1 MRARLGVILAA
12 LALGLGACEPPARQG
27 ESERATAPAKAAFAH
42 TLSGDVSGYFIPL
55 WPITVG
61 EWRLDH
67 LFLGQPADFTAWEGG
82 GRSGPFAPVMIEFE
96 NTAGTPVQS
105 ELGES
110 LPRSRVLPSTYEV
123 TDGRVRFSGRSADL
137 GQVSFDGR
145 LDQDALATARRNLGD
160 EGRVVS
166 GTLKVGNRT
175 FDGVQMKWWAGD

>member
-1 MRARLGVILAA
+1 MKRLSLVLAGAVLALAA
-12 LALGLGACEPPARQG
+12 CDAPQPGSAPSSETKVTQPA
-27 ESERATAPAKAAFAH
+27 FVH

-55 WPITVG
+55 WPIAVG
-61 EWRLDH
+61 DWRLHH

-82 GRSGPFAPVMIEFE
+82 GKSGPFAPVMIEFE

-110 LPRSRVLPSTYEV
+110 LPRSRVLPSTYQV

-166 GTLKVGNRT
+166 GTLKVGDRT
-175 FDGVQMKWWAGD
+175 FDGVQMRWWAGD

>member
-1 MRARLGVILAA
+1 MKRLSLVLAGAVLALAA
-12 LALGLGACEPPARQG
+12 CDAPMPGSAPSSETKVTQPA
-27 ESERATAPAKAAFAH
+27 FVH

-55 WPITVG
+55 WPIAVG
-61 EWRLDH
+61 DWRLHH

-82 GRSGPFAPVMIEFE
+82 DKSGPFAPVMIEFE

-110 LPRSRVLPSTYEV
+110 LPRSRVLPSTYQV

-137 GQVSFDGR
+137 GEVSFDGR

-166 GTLKVGNRT
+166 GTLKVGDRT
-175 FDGVQMKWWAGD
+175 FDGVQMRWWAGD

>member
-1 MRARLGVILAA
+1 MKRLSLILAGAVLA
-12 LALGLGACEPPARQG
+12 LAACDAPMPGSAPSSETKVTQPA
-27 ESERATAPAKAAFAH
+27 FVH

-55 WPITVG
+55 WPIAVG
-61 EWRLDH
+61 DWRLHH

-82 GRSGPFAPVMIEFE
+82 GKSGPFAPVMIEFE

-110 LPRSRVLPSTYEV
+110 LPRSRVLPSTYQV

-166 GTLKVGNRT
+166 GTLKVGDRT
-175 FDGVQMKWWAGD
+175 FDGVQMRWWAGD